1 MRRALI
7 GVLGPIGRRGPS
19 RRIAWRAAFSV
30 LLIAA
35 SPAVAQR
42 AAAAAKPAPGAKGGA
57 KTACLAAHEDAL
69 SLLTQKKPHAA
80 RDKFVACSRVECPT
94 VVRKECGEQLAAA
107 EKDAPTVAL
116 EARDEAGMD
125 STAVKVTMDGAPIA
139 ERLTGSAV
147 DVEPGEHVFRFE
159 RADGQSIEQRVLVV
173 EGEKN
178 RKVVADFA
186 SLVPK
191 PPPPSGETGPAP
203 PHEPKKIPLLAYVA
217 GGVGLVGIGG
227 FVFFAA
233 SGKGAENRLAS
244 SCNPNCSND
253 QLSPV
258 KRDYLFADI
267 ALVIGVVA
275 AATAVILAWPA
286 LTDGPQGNRTASISA
301 ARNAPPPWM
310 PRVRIRALP

>member
-1 MRRALI
+1 M
-7 GVLGPIGRRGPS
+7 GPFGQIGRFGLV
-19 RRIAWRAAFSV
+19 AAFTMVV
-30 LLIAA
+30 LAA
-35 SPAVAQR
+35 SPALAQR
-42 AAAAAKPAPGAKGGA
+42 GGAKPPAKGGA
-57 KTACLAAHEDAL
+57 KAACLAAHEEAT

-80 RDKFVACSRVECPT
+80 HDKFVMCARVECPT
-94 VVRKECGEQLAAA
+94 VVRKECGEQLAVV

-116 EARDEAGMD
+116 EAHDESGAD
-125 STAVKVTMDGAPIA
+125 TTAVKVTLDGAA
-139 ERLTGSAV
+139 LTERLTGSAV

-159 RADGQSIEQRVLVV
+159 RGDGKSIEQKVLVV

-191 PPPPSGETGPAP
+191 PPPGDGHPVT
-203 PHEPKKIPLLAYVA
+203 PHEAKKIPVLAYVA
-217 GGVGLVGIGG
+217 GGVGIVGLGG
-227 FVFFAA
+227 FALFALT
-233 SGKGAENRLAS
+233 GKGAEKDLAS
-244 SCNPNCSND
+244 SCNPNCTND

-267 ALVIGVVA
+267 SLVIGVVA

-286 LTDGPQGNRTASISA
+286 LTDGASSSTTASIA

-310 PRVRIRALP
+310 PRIKVRALP